1 MKRLEMRFE
10 NQAGRIVTFALAYP
24 VAPIDYAA
32 VNEAMDV
39 VIEQNALG
47 SNGGDLLKKHSA
59 RVVEQTIEDIDIY
72 E

>member
-10 NQAGRIVTFALAYP
+10 NQAGRIVTFTLDDP
-24 VAPIDYAA
+24 VEPIDYDA

-39 VIEQNALG
+39 VIAQNAFG